1 MITARRA
8 MAALFV
14 VVLCLL
20 PRQTLA
26 ASQETTVLWHPGVQ
40 ASELNAAKI
49 VRIVPG
55 FRFKD
60 LVLLRDD
67 QMVQTQTGRV
77 VRVALLRSVMNA
89 ALVGR
94 VRANNHSAH
103 ALMLLPQ
110 QGPCDH
116 LAPGTGL
123 QQILARPDS
132 DVVCFPSGRR
142 ASVAQIRMMAPLARR
157 TGKSGTATTQSRIV
171 TNAITLQNKDDLRN
185 QLSGPLLHAP
195 ASTVLVSSNHHYQV
209 TIGQL
214 RSVLG
219 DYSRQNHLQPAAPQ
233 SGGAR

>member
-1 MITARRA
+1 

-14 VVLCLL
+14 LASFLL
-20 PRQTLA
+20 PRQTFA
-26 ASQETTVLWHPGVQ
+26 ASQETTVLWHPGAQ
-40 ASELNAAKI
+40 AGELNAAKV

-60 LVLLRDD
+60 LALLRDD
-67 QMVQTQTGRV
+67 QMVQTQSGRV
-77 VRVALLRSVMNA
+77 VRVALLRSVMIA
-89 ALVGR
+89 ALTGR
-94 VRANNHSAH
+94 VRANDHRARP
-103 ALMLLPQ
+103 LTLLPQ

-132 DVVCFPSGRR
+132 DMVCFSSGRR

-157 TGKSGTATTQSRIV
+157 TGNSGAATTQSRVV
-171 TNAITLQNKDDLRN
+171 TNAITLQKRDDLRK
-185 QLSGPLLHAP
+185 QLNGPLLHAP
-195 ASTVLVSSNHHYQV
+195 ASTVLVSSNHHDQV
-209 TIGQL
+209 TIGQF

-219 DYSRQNHLQPAAPQ
+219 DYGRQNHLQPAAPQ